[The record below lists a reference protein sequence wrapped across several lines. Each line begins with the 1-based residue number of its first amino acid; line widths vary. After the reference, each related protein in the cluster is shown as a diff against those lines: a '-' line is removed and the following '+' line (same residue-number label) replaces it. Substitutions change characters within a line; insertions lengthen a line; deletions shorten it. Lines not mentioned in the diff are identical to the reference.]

1 MNINAITLMTSHEC
15 VMLLWSCSFG
25 HGFVVMVL
33 WSWFCGHGF
42 QCQFKYLPNII
53 IATAGLLS
61 GLFLIEFA

>member
-15 VMLLWSCSFG
+15 VMLLWSYSFG
-25 HGFVVMVL
+25 HGF
-33 WSWFCGHGF
+33 
-42 QCQFKYLPNII
+42 QYQFKYLLNII